1 MTRLKIFFISLVL
14 ALVTAILIPDTT
26 QAQWNFIRG
35 DANGNGGLD
44 PDDFTAI
51 FEIIVRDSVPGCA
64 DAADVNDDG
73 HVTPEDLDYLGNYI
87 FQDSAPPPPPFP
99 NCGCDPT
106 PDTLTCT
113 FTKCAM
119 STFTRGDVD
128 CNGVVDS
135 QDSIFLDNFLLGGT
149 APACLDAA
157 DVNDDAVVNSA
168 DLTYLAD
175 YLSLVG
181 PPPPSPFPAP
191 CIDPTCDTL
200 SCDSTCYPLEC
211 SDGIDNDGDG
221 LVDYLADCGCSQPC
235 DEFEAP
241 NPVTQCNDG
250 IDNDGDGF
258 VDLADCGCVNTC
270 DTLEQAASAQCDDG
284 IDNDGDGLIDYPTD
298 CGCTSDCDG
307 SEGTNPTTVCNDGL
321 DNDGDGLIDLAADC
335 GCENRCDSTETPNPT
350 RECNDGIDND
360 GDGLV
365 DLADTNCTNLC
376 DRLEAFCL
384 TLAGDVNGDQKYSL
398 PDIITLVNIVFK
410 GAPQPDPVCRGD
422 ANNNN
427 LLSLADIIY
436 LVNHI
441 FKGGPKPL
449 DDSDGIC
456 CQN

>member
-1 MTRLKIFFISLVL
+1 MLKHIKKLLTFLILGIGISLFFSDP
-14 ALVTAILIPDTT
+14 A

-35 DANGNGGLD
+35 DANGNGQID

-64 DAADVNDDG
+64 DAADANDDG
-73 HVTPEDLDYLGNYI
+73 HVTPADLDYLNNYI
-87 FQDSAPPPPPFP
+87 FHDSAPPPPPFP

-106 PDTLTCT
+106 PDTLDCT
-113 FTKCAM
+113 LTQCRM

-135 QDSIFLDNFLLGGT
+135 QDSVFLDNFLLGGA
-149 APACLDAA
+149 APFCLDAA
-157 DVNDDAVVNSA
+157 DVNDDGIVTSA
-168 DLTYLAD
+168 DLS
-175 YLSLVG
+175 YLSAYLNSAG
-181 PPPPSPFPAP
+181 PQPPAPFPAP

-200 SCDSTCYPLEC
+200 PCDSTCYPLEC
-211 SDGIDNDGDG
+211 GDGVDNDGDG
-221 LVDYLADCGCSQPC
+221 FTDYLTDCGCTHPC

-258 VDLADCGCVNTC
+258 IDLTDCGCVNIC

-284 IDNDGDGLIDYPTD
+284 IDNDGDGLID
-298 CGCTSDCDG
+298 
-307 SEGTNPTTVCNDGL
+307 
-321 DNDGDGLIDLAADC
+321 LAADC
-335 GCENRCDSTETPNPT
+335 GCENLCDSTESPNPSK
-350 RECNDGIDND
+350 ECNDGIDND

-376 DRLEAFCL
+376 DRLEALCL
-384 TLAGDVNGDQKYSL
+384 TLAGDVTGDQKYSL
-398 PDIITLVNIVFK
+398 PDIISLVNIVFK
-410 GAPQPDPVCRGD
+410 GAPQPDPPCRGD
-422 ANNNN
+422 ANNSNS
-427 LLSLADIIY
+427 LTLADIIY
-436 LVNHI
+436 LVNHV
-441 FKGGPKPL
+441 FKGGLKPL